1 MKSLNPNNLGL
12 LVEECKRIEISD
24 FLKQSKTKLKEALIK
39 SELEIEGLHVELT
52 NSKTGYGGLRYWF
65 KCPLCNLRVGVLFK
79 HPVNNAIGCRRCL
92 KLEYRKRRYKGM
104 VEDKLLGTLG
114 KNKPEAKFNRCD

>member
-12 LVEECKRIEISD
+12 LVEECKKVEISD
-24 FLKQSKTKLKEALIK
+24 FLKKSKTELKKALIK
-39 SELEIEGLHVELT
+39 SELEIDGLSIELT
-52 NSKTGYGGLRYWF
+52 TSKTNYNGTRFWF

-79 HPVNNAIGCRRCL
+79 HPASDVIGCRRCL

-104 VEDKLLGTLG
+104 VENKLTD
-114 KNKPEAKFNRCD
+114 EAKIKD

>member
-24 FLKQSKTKLKEALIK
+24 FLKKSKTELKKALIK
-39 SELEIEGLHVELT
+39 SELEIDGLSIELT
-52 NSKTGYGGLRYWF
+52 TSKTNYNGTRFWF

-79 HPVNNAIGCRRCL
+79 HPVNNTIGCRRCFG
-92 KLEYRKRRYKGM
+92 LEYRKRRYKGM
-104 VEDKLLGTLG
+104 VENKLLGTF
-114 KNKPEAKFNRCD
+114 KKRQ